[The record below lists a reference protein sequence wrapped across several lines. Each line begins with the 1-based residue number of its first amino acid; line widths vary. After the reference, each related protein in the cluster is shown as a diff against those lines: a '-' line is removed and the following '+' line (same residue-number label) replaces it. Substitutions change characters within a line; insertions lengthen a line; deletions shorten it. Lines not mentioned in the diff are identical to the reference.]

1 MKISIRKIL
10 SYVIDYSIVMCFV
23 SIFTFCAS
31 VFYLEPGTRN
41 KSYLMV
47 ICAFITVMYFTT
59 YIPTRTNGQTI
70 GQKIMKIRVVNLS
83 GANRT
88 YFQSFLR
95 ECAVKISFAPFFI
108 LFTAIYY
115 IVHAMVQRNASVE
128 LPHDF
133 LLKTKVVANK

>member
-1 MKISIRKIL
+1 MKISVRKIL
-10 SYVIDYSIVMCFV
+10 SYAIDYLIVMFFV

-31 VFYLEPGTRN
+31 VFHLEQETQD

-47 ICAFITVMYFTT
+47 LCAFIMVLYFTT

-70 GQKIMKIRVVNLS
+70 GQKIMKIKVVNIS
-83 GANRT
+83 GADRT
-88 YFQSFLR
+88 YFQSFIR

-115 IVHAMVQRNASVE
+115 IVHALFKRDLNVE

-133 LLKTKVVANK
+133 LLKTKVVSL